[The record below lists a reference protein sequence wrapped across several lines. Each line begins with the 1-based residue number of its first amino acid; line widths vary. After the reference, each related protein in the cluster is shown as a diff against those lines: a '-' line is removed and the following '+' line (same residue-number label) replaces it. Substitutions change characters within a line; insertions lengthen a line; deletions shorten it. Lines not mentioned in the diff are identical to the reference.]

1 MFPYK
6 AISYHP
12 ANMLS
17 ARRMPLGQL
26 TPGQEKAVA
35 IGGSLLSGAF
45 SGATAWVGIWTGQ
58 RATGFLSVL
67 GWVIGI
73 GGAIGAGLSLIE
85 AALLA
90 TGTIPV
96 PPLPA
101 PRAAAPV

>member
-1 MFPYK
+1 MIPYR
-6 AISYHP
+6 AISYRP
-12 ANMLS
+12 ANFLS

-26 TPGQEKAVA
+26 TPGEAKAVA
-35 IGGSLLSGAF
+35 IGGSIVGAAF

-73 GGAIGAGLSLIE
+73 GGAIGAGLSLID

-90 TGTIPV
+90 TGTIDV
-96 PPLPA
+96 PA
-101 PRAAAPV
+101 PRTATSA